1 VPDPVREPVR
11 TLPLI
16 EPEPD
21 TGHRVTG
28 HEGYDSEEVDGAYC
42 PIDPQERLQCD
53 SCQ

>member
-1 VPDPVREPVR
+1 VIDPEAEA
-11 TLPLI
+11 I
-16 EPEPD
+16 AE
-21 TGHRVTG
+21 RVTG